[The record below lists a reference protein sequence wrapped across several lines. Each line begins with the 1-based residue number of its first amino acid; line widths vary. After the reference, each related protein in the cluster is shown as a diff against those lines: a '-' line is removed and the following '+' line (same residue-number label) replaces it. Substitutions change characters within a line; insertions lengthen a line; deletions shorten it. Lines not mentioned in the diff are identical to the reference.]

1 MRAIFWGIHHLMKP
15 RPWSFSALLVVL
27 VALAFAVATR
37 MCLAYLGV
45 TLYFATFVPAVLV
58 TSLLAGLPAGAL
70 TALLTIPVVWWAF
83 LPPTFE
89 FNPLGPDDYRSF
101 FMFLLCSTFSIWF
114 AQLCRVAPGIG
125 RQIQSPENF

>member
-1 MRAIFWGIHHLMKP
+1 MRLIFWGAHYLIRP
-15 RPWSFSALLVVL
+15 RPWSLSALLVAL
-27 VALAFAVATR
+27 LALAVAAAAR

-70 TALLTIPVVWWAF
+70 TALLTVPFVWWAF

-89 FNPLGPDDYRSF
+89 FNPLSPDDYRSF

-114 AQLCRVAPGIG
+114 AQLCREAPGIG
-125 RQIQSPENF
+125 TQIKSPENF

>member
-1 MRAIFWGIHHLMKP
+1 MRAMFWSIHDLLKP
-15 RPWSFSALLVVL
+15 RPWSLPALLVVL
-27 VALAFAVATR
+27 LALAFAVAAR

-58 TSLLAGLPAGAL
+58 ASLLAGLPAGAL

-89 FNPLGPDDYRSF
+89 FNPLTADDYRSF

-114 AQLCRVAPGIG
+114 AQLCREAPVARGAKV
-125 RQIQSPENF
+125 E